1 MTRDDL
7 SGRWRNALVF
17 GGGALLAISSGAFA
31 MQAGGLPPGLWLRNP
46 IAWLVAGLLALFI
59 AQRGWLSGWTA
70 PAALVVIALSFIGA
84 GQEGVHRWV
93 ELGPVQLNAA
103 GLVLPI
109 AIAGSDRDRGW
120 FTAGCFVVIGALLA
134 WQPDISQLVAFAL
147 AAVVL
152 AAARFGLRGAL
163 ATVVLFAALV
173 WACLVRP
180 DPLLPV
186 DHVEGIFTM
195 AASQSP
201 VLAIA
206 MAAGLAIAAL
216 SPLLLWNA
224 RALRWKAAAL
234 AVYFSATSLAWLMG
248 AYPVPLAGYG
258 ISFVLGWWFGAAALT
273 ANPSKTAQ
281 NQTIS

>member
-1 MTRDDL
+1 
-7 SGRWRNALVF
+7 
-17 GGGALLAISSGAFA
+17 

-46 IAWLVAGLLALFI
+46 IAWLVAGVLALFI

-70 PAALVVIALSFIGA
+70 PAALAVIALSFIGA

-103 GLVLPI
+103 GLVLPL
-109 AIAGSDRDRGW
+109 AIAGFDRDRGW
-120 FTAGCFVVIGALLA
+120 ITAGCFVVIGALLA
-134 WQPDISQLVAFAL
+134 WQPDISQLVALAL

-163 ATVVLFAALV
+163 AALVLFAALV

-186 DHVEGIFTM
+186 DHVEGIFAM

-206 MAAGLAIAAL
+206 MAAGLAIATL
-216 SPLLLWNA
+216 SPLLLWNI

-258 ISFVLGWWFGAAALT
+258 ISFVLGWWFGVAALT
-273 ANPSKTAQ
+273 ANPPKTAQ